1 MLCFCI
7 AVLSRPHCIS
17 ENRFQR
23 CTNVHY
29 LYLKQNRL
37 LFVSLC
43 ILGPPFR
50 MALFYLKLT
59 LTDSLLHGVWIMF
72 AARRGLPRNVY
83 DGGPE
88 EVLRRHEEDGEEE
101 TCESHPETSGKIF
114 FIIILVEG
122 YCERW
127 KSFRRLCWGATCVC
141 APPSFL
147 PPSPR

>member
-101 TCESHPETSGKIF
+101 TCESHPETSGKMF
-114 FIIILVEG
+114 FLLCCP
-122 YCERW
+122 CERW

-147 PPSPR
+147 SPSPR